1 MTGNSLKGCWWP
13 KVWKQPH
20 DWETNYPQQ
29 QSGIKV
35 AGQKKGTISGGY
47 QAIGQI
53 CQRPTSQQAMKGMER
68 FKVQLQKKRKPS
80 EGCHPPACWDAV
92 SCSSRCLTWHPL
104 TFHDH
109 MGETSLTALILKDY
123 PGQAHYTERRLAP
136 SSLLLHWITLASS
149 SVISLE
155 HHLCMLCLGYYL
167 QESKYYS

>member
-35 AGQKKGTISGGY
+35 AGQKKGTISGDRTDMS
-47 QAIGQI
+47 AANI
-53 CQRPTSQQAMKGMER
+53 SASNER
-68 FKVQLQKKRKPS
+68 HGTLQSPVTKKKKKKRKPS

-123 PGQAHYTERRLAP
+123 PGQVHYTERRLAP

>member
-20 DWETNYPQQ
+20 DWETNYAQQ

-35 AGQKKGTISGGY
+35 AGQKKGWD

-53 CQRPTSQQAMKGMER
+53 CQRPTSQRAMKGMES
-68 FKVQLQKKRKPS
+68 FKVQLKKKKRKPS

>member
-35 AGQKKGTISGGY
+35 AKKRDEIRRSDRYVSGQHLSEQWKAWKASVKK
-47 QAIGQI
+47 
-53 CQRPTSQQAMKGMER
+53 
-68 FKVQLQKKRKPS
+68 KKRKPS